1 MFDWGEKRPKQNFSS
16 DFEVRTVEEAQPY
29 KEYYIPASGLNPM
42 QTIEYTNTANEKNN
56 EWKAGKAFY
65 NGFVVNAGR
74 GILGTLA
81 MLRDYNIA
89 SRPDVKPMAEGVA
102 ILDNALNS
110 SVLQPYDVKGETELG
125 QFGLDL
131 TTGAGQLASQVL
143 ATILTGGAAGTAFMA
158 SNIAGNQYL
167 DLRKDGVDVSTAAG
181 ASVTNALVQAPLE
194 RFSVGKILT
203 KLPAGSP
210 LKKKAKQIVETA
222 VTEGITEFVQQYP
235 EEITNYVAKNT
246 GKSVEE
252 LAASADVGEWTKNAA
267 YAGLLG
273 AVLGGGAGSINV
285 ALQRNVNKQQQAD
298 FEEEIEVA
306 KKSGAKADF
315 IAALTDQQTNNDTV
329 EVDAESIVT
338 FAQEN
343 IGKVAENLGINAETI
358 QKAAAEGTSIEIT
371 KGKLMQTELN
381 VPGFYQAVKDD
392 IDFTASGYT
401 VNREKLQK
409 ELQKEYQIINKQ
421 EEELQVWKDEKLAEM
436 RKAGMNKAE
445 ALDAITL
452 LTSAARTARP
462 DNPLQFLKEYPLV
475 FERMVRTPKG
485 SYPQYKQSG
494 IDNKQKQLDIILKTN
509 PMQDDYHVGVREL
522 SDIRS
527 SEEVFGED
535 NFEELNPDFTVD
547 MAQEALES
555 GFITVYSSKPIELG
569 GFVSSS
575 QMMAKDYAG
584 RGKVYS
590 KEVPINDVAW
600 IDEAEGQY
608 APASEY
614 DNIFKQGEQG
624 SYPQYKQ
631 TSVKDNAFKKWFGD
645 SKVVDEKGNPIV
657 LYHGTMNNTWIE
669 YDASK
674 KNQSHNTFAN
684 PNNIYLTTSENVAK
698 SYISKEARQ
707 YDYKKLEKSLK
718 TDVDA
723 INIPDDIKIFKKI
736 TVNDKEYLFECDS
749 KGKLTGKYIEDITNP
764 QAVTFRSK
772 GKLNNAPKELFEKAE
787 KKRSKEYFAIKKVGD
802 NYNVADTITDFP
814 AQKFD
819 GKRGGFID
827 DLKLALYNN
836 DYLPQ
841 GSGVMRLYAK
851 LENPF
856 IVDYKGQSS
865 MLPLE
870 VDGKTFG
877 TEGINGIRSIVEIEN
892 YARQNG
898 YDGVVAKNVIDEGG
912 ERKLTSD
919 EKIAD
924 TIIVFDRKNIKSVD
938 NQGTFSSDT
947 ANIYQQGERGQ
958 IGWDAEGKAI
968 IGLFDTADASTF
980 IHEAMGHY
988 LANVL
993 AKEAA
998 KPNANPQIIKDFETM
1013 LKYAGTTR
1021 ERWEYLNSKR
1031 RYGAN
1036 LKLSQTAYH
1045 GTPHS
1050 FDTFDLGAI
1059 GTGEGAQAHGWG
1071 LYFAKDR
1078 NVAQAYKDVLGADKT
1093 IIQTTNTS
1101 YLQNEDGDWID
1112 GNTNNV
1118 IEYGS
1123 ALSYALEALD
1133 AEKTKGEAIKDLE
1146 AEIEKRKGNNTQ
1158 AAKNFIVAAKEAV
1171 NILNNNQ
1178 FNVVNNSRILEV
1190 DIPNDEFLLDEQKNY
1205 FEQSEE
1211 VKTALAKAGFAPI
1224 YQETREWVR
1233 NEYGANAVKEL
1244 DRIFKPLANG
1254 VAGLSSVNKKLLLD
1268 KYGIDEETAQYISR
1282 ELIKYGDGIYSATG
1296 EHLAINS
1303 GRGIYQYFTD
1313 LYASDRAASLH
1324 LNKNGIK
1331 GITYEGI
1338 VDGRCFVVFD
1348 DKAINVINTYNQSAN
1363 EQQGTEQFV
1372 DDTNVP
1378 SDMLT
1383 KAEDAEL
1390 VRIQEAWATAAE
1402 QYFLEGKAPSKELQG
1417 AFRRFKNW
1425 LIDIYQTIQN
1435 FIATNQYA
1443 IPINDEVREVFDRM
1457 LASEYEIQ
1465 QQERV
1470 NGYFSKLPSVITDNL
1485 SDKTKAQLQGYIEKA
1500 HDKAVDLLTKQ
1511 SLVNF
1516 TVERKE
1522 RIAEY
1527 RAEILP
1533 SVEEEIAQQ
1542 PLYVAS
1548 NMAIDMLNVKTARAA
1563 AQRYYDLLERSYD
1576 INKEPLS
1583 TKEKTELNT
1592 FDMIAEETGYT
1603 SGDELAQAIMDNPS
1617 QSQAVKQRADELV
1630 QKKFPDIMKERELA
1644 EQQAREAIYNDD
1656 SGLVLAIELQLIT
1669 EQSSKALAK
1678 QVLTE
1683 QQQKQRAEEKAAE
1696 REQRRAENERNA
1708 EQRAKL
1714 ARAMRQNARNAA
1726 KEELAN
1732 MVIGEAIKTRK
1743 YITAERNFA
1752 AKAAVAMSKKQYE
1765 EAQQYKRMQMF
1776 NHEMVQESIKIKQR
1790 VEGYQ
1795 RYINRQRK
1803 AKKETWLNE
1812 THFNQ
1817 AADLLARMGIVR
1829 KDYDPTTKTQ
1839 TLAEYCNEMQE
1850 LYDNVAI
1857 ADWIIQDSKSLMSP
1871 NRNLTVDEYEDV
1883 VNALKNIKVIANSE
1897 RGLMAF
1903 GTNLDMREFFAE
1915 ATENLSKLKTKY
1927 TPVVGERVKPSA
1939 IDQYKASLRSTDNF
1953 FEMMDGWKYGFFSKA
1968 FGESVK
1974 NATDNE
1980 TTRVLDVQDA
1990 TAKAYKEWL
1999 PTKEAAMQAEQKVYY
2014 EELKTSVDR
2023 HVLTK
2028 LLMNLGNESNA
2039 RVLCST
2045 PPIGLENSP
2054 LWVKA
2059 DEEIS
2064 QDEAILQTKQN
2075 LIEFLSSVLTEADVK
2090 YAQAKIDIANKY
2102 WQEMSDLE
2110 RRWTGFT
2117 PKKVEAAPFTMVIA
2131 GKEIVFKGGYFPLIR
2146 DSDLGSK
2153 PAAKDTVSDLDT
2165 QQGKNVRTLHTARGH
2180 FKERVK
2186 TSYPI
2191 DLKRGSEFKVMQDA
2205 IHDLCFRE
2213 VVGDFRKLLNNQ
2225 DMYALM
2231 KTKLGIADMQAFREY
2246 CEKVAQPY
2254 SIQNADVAE
2263 NWIGSAAGWLR
2274 RKTVNAVIMLNL
2286 KTAIQNFGNILLYG
2300 NVADGFGYKDV
2311 LASMGNYYMNMQT
2324 PEGYN
2329 STKEFVYAKSSFM
2342 RERSD
2347 TPDITLRD
2355 LREENKLNPI
2365 EQKTMEWGTK
2375 LLVGTDNM
2383 TALPVWVQAYKKKLN
2398 AGATDKEAVNFADMI
2413 IRRTLGSS
2421 RITDVSPIL
2430 RGGPLMKLLTTFQTF
2445 FNAQY
2450 NQWAREYNIF
2460 LRDKDAARLIQF
2472 VASKYIMAC
2481 MLNLMLSFTDPFDDE
2496 NDDGYMN
2503 ITEELLKYPLGM
2515 LGPIGQAGTFILQ
2528 KAIDMKTYSYRLS
2541 PIQSTVEQTAR
2552 AAATISGAVQG
2563 EKEVKDAVEAA
2574 TGIAGIVY
2582 GVPTQIN
2589 KLFFNAYDILFNG
2602 MDTQAQDLF
2611 KRRPVKER

>member
-102 ILDNALNS
+102 ILDDALNS

-252 LAASADVGEWTKNAA
+252 LVANADVGAWTKNAA

-329 EVDAESIVT
+329 EIDAESIVT

-421 EEELQVWKDEKLAEM
+421 EEELQIWKDEKLAEM

-485 SYPQYKQSG
+485 SYPQYKQSAV
-494 IDNKQKQLDIILKTN
+494 N
-509 PMQDDYHVGVREL
+509 
-522 SDIRS
+522 
-527 SEEVFGED
+527 
-535 NFEELNPDFTVD
+535 
-547 MAQEALES
+547 
-555 GFITVYSSKPIELG
+555 
-569 GFVSSS
+569 
-575 QMMAKDYAG
+575 
-584 RGKVYS
+584 
-590 KEVPINDVAW
+590 
-600 IDEAEGQY
+600 
-608 APASEY
+608 
-614 DNIFKQGEQG
+614 
-624 SYPQYKQ
+624 
-631 TSVKDNAFKKWFGD
+631 DNAFKKWFGD
-645 SKVVDEKGNPIV
+645 SKVVDEKGKPIV
-657 LYHGTMNNTWIE
+657 VYHGTGSDFEEFDIKRSGENYT
-669 YDASK
+669 YGKGAFFFTSK
-674 KNQSHNTFAN
+674 K
-684 PNNIYLTTSENVAK
+684 
-698 SYISKEARQ
+698 SKA
-707 YDYKKLEKSLK
+707 
-718 TDVDA
+718 
-723 INIPDDIKIFKKI
+723 
-736 TVNDKEYLFECDS
+736 
-749 KGKLTGKYIEDITNP
+749 
-764 QAVTFRSK
+764 
-772 GKLNNAPKELFEKAE
+772 
-787 KKRSKEYFAIKKVGD
+787 
-802 NYNVADTITDFP
+802 
-814 AQKFD
+814 
-819 GKRGGFID
+819 
-827 DLKLALYNN
+827 
-836 DYLPQ
+836 
-841 GSGVMRLYAK
+841 
-851 LENPF
+851 
-856 IVDYKGQSS
+856 
-865 MLPLE
+865 
-870 VDGKTFG
+870 
-877 TEGINGIRSIVEIEN
+877 EN
-892 YARQNG
+892 YAALATGDFNNPGKVISAYLNINNPLVLKAPSAITAEDYYDMHTEMREEAERNG
-898 YDGVVAKNVIDEGG
+898 NDGIIIKSTNGDLYVVFNNKQ
-912 ERKLTSD
+912 
-919 EKIAD
+919 
-924 TIIVFDRKNIKSVD
+924 IKSVD

-988 LANVL
+988 LANIL

-1031 RYGAN
+1031 RYSNDYKQAAGPKAKTAN
-1036 LKLSQTAYH
+1036 IAKLEEAKKLEKSNASREDIYNK
-1045 GTPHS
+1045 
-1050 FDTFDLGAI
+1050 
-1059 GTGEGAQAHGWG
+1059 TGW
-1071 LYFAKDR
+1071 
-1078 NVAQAYKDVLGADKT
+1078 YKGADGK
-1093 IIQTTNTS
+1093 
-1101 YLQNEDGDWID
+1101 WRF
-1112 GNTNNV
+1112 
-1118 IEYGS
+1118 
-1123 ALSYALEALD
+1123 
-1133 AEKTKGEAIKDLE
+1133 
-1146 AEIEKRKGNNTQ
+1146 EIPDFLPKGNIRKFELPTSDMPMLEGTLSEVYPNNELYK
-1158 AAKNFIVAAKEAV
+1158 AYPFLE
-1171 NILNNNQ
+1171 NIP
-1178 FNVVNNSRILEV
+1178 VYV
-1190 DIPNDEFLLDEQKNY
+1190 
-1205 FEQSEE
+1205 
-1211 VKTALAKAGFAPI
+1211 
-1224 YQETREWVR
+1224 
-1233 NEYGANAVKEL
+1233 
-1244 DRIFKPLANG
+1244 
-1254 VAGLSSVNKKLLLD
+1254 VNKKETYYGYAAGDYIVLNSNALGGLKDIESQD
-1268 KYGIDEETAQYISR
+1268 KASKTLIHEIQHLIQKYEDFARGGTEENVRILIDKQIKTLTEETKKFNSKVQKWWKLDQQAEEAFFSDISEEQANELQNKADAFAKENNISEAQQNEYRDVAYQIERLENALKEKDNFKLYQNLYGEVEARSASNKAELNDKIKKEKDKAVSYRYKANDAYIDLSENLKKIADEYKSVNQAIHNMTNETQNEEDYFDKSY
-1282 ELIKYGDGIYSATG
+1282 ELANELNKDETG
-1296 EHLAINS
+1296 EKFVAALDDMYWSLNTIQELEKDYVSAVLSDSADRLSN
-1303 GRGIYQYFTD
+1303 IYVFQSD
-1313 LYASDRAASLH
+1313 IASKSDNR
-1324 LNKNGIK
+1324 
-1331 GITYEGI
+1331 
-1338 VDGRCFVVFD
+1338 
-1348 DKAINVINTYNQSAN
+1348 
-1363 EQQGTEQFV
+1363 
-1372 DDTNVP
+1372 P

-1485 SDKTKAQLQGYIEKA
+1485 SDKTKAQLQGYIDKA

-1516 TVERKE
+1516 TAERKE

-1548 NMAIDMLNVKTARAA
+1548 NMAIDMLNIKTARAA

-1583 TKEKTELNT
+1583 TKEETELNT

-1644 EQQAREAIYNDD
+1644 EQQAREAIYNND
-1656 SGLVLAIELQLIT
+1656 SGLVLAVELQLIE
-1669 EQSSKALAK
+1669 EQANEMLAK
-1678 QVLTE
+1678 Q
-1683 QQQKQRAEEKAAE
+1683 RS
-1696 REQRRAENERNA
+1696 A

-1714 ARAMRQNARNAA
+1714 ARSMRQNARNAA

-1795 RYINRQRK
+1795 RYINRQRT

-1883 VNALKNIKVIANSE
+1883 VNALKNIKAIANSE
-1897 RGLMAF
+1897 KGLMAF

-1999 PTKEAAMQAEQKVYY
+1999 PTKEAALQAEQKMKYDT
-2014 EELKTSVDR
+2014 LGTSVDR
-2023 HVLTK
+2023 HVLVK

-2045 PPIGLENSP
+2045 PPNGLDNSP
-2054 LWVKA
+2054 LWVKPN
-2059 DEEIS
+2059 EEIS
-2064 QDEAILQTKQN
+2064 QDEAILQTKNN

-2131 GKEIVFKGGYFPLIR
+2131 GKETVFKGGYFPLIR

-2180 FKERVK
+2180 FKERTQ

-2225 DMYALM
+2225 DMYALL

-2254 SIQNADVAE
+2254 STQNADVAE

-2300 NVADGFGYKDV
+2300 NVADGFTHKDV
-2311 LASMGNYYMNMQT
+2311 LAGMGNYYMNMQT

-2460 LRDKDAARLIQF
+2460 LRDKDATRLIQF

-2515 LGPIGQAGTFILQ
+2515 LGPIGQAGTFVLQ

-2552 AAATISGAVQG
+2552 AAATISGAIQG

-2582 GVPTQIN
+2582 GVPAQIN